1 MDSKV
6 VIMTKKKKKNTKY
19 LFIQALDK
27 NLFNTNFI
35 LGISFV
41 INNLPQQQ

>member
-6 VIMTKKKKKNTKY
+6 VIMTKKKKPIKY

-27 NLFNTNFI
+27 NLLNTNFI